1 MEQIFSRF
9 AMLVGEEGIEKLKKS
24 SVIVFGVGGV
34 GSYVVESLARSGIGK
49 ITMVDFDEI
58 SESNINRQIHA
69 LKSTVGKSK
78 IEIMKERILDINP
91 KCEVILKKKLLFE
104 NVSEI
109 FEEDGKTYD
118 FAVDAIDVIYSKV
131 AIIEYC
137 MKNNIKII
145 SSMGFGNKMH
155 PEKIEIDTI
164 EHTSVCPMAR
174 AMRRILKKKGIKGLA
189 VVYSQ
194 EIPLKPDKS
203 DLYVSE
209 EPTEFRENNELPNK
223 ITPGSNA
230 FVPGTAGLV
239 ISAYVIRKLL
249 GME

>member
-9 AMLVGEEGIEKLKKS
+9 AMLIGEEGIEKLKKS

-78 IEIMKERILDINP
+78 IEVMKERILDINP
-91 KCEVILKKKLLFE
+91 ECEVILKKKFIFE

-109 FEEDGKTYD
+109 FEEDGKTYN

-131 AIIEYC
+131 TIIEYC

-164 EHTSVCPMAR
+164 ENTSVCPMAR
-174 AMRRILKKKGIKGLA
+174 AIRRILKKKRIKGLI
-189 VVYSQ
+189 VVYSR

-249 GME
+249 GMK

>member
-9 AMLVGEEGIEKLKKS
+9 AMLIGEEGIEKLKKS
-24 SVIVFGVGGV
+24 SVIAFGVGGV

-91 KCEVILKKKLLFE
+91 ECEVILKKKFVFE

-109 FEEDGKTYD
+109 FEEDDKIYD

-155 PEKIEIDTI
+155 PEKIELATI
-164 EHTSVCPMAR
+164 EQTSVCPMAR

-230 FVPGTAGLV
+230 FVPGTAGLI

>member
-9 AMLVGEEGIEKLKKS
+9 AMLIGEEGIEKLKKS

-78 IEIMKERILDINP
+78 IEVMKERILDINP
-91 KCEVILKKKLLFE
+91 ECEVILKKKFIFE

-109 FEEDGKTYD
+109 FEEDGKTYN

-131 AIIEYC
+131 TIIEYC

-164 EHTSVCPMAR
+164 ENTSVCPMAR
-174 AMRRILKKKGIKGLA
+174 AIRRILKKKRIKGLI
-189 VVYSQ
+189 VVYSR

>member
-9 AMLVGEEGIEKLKKS
+9 AMLIGEEGIEKLKKS
-24 SVIVFGVGGV
+24 SVIAFGVGGV

-91 KCEVILKKKLLFE
+91 ECEVILKKKFVFE

-109 FEEDGKTYD
+109 FEEDDKIYD

-155 PEKIEIDTI
+155 PEKIELATI
-164 EHTSVCPMAR
+164 EQTSVCPMAR
-174 AMRRILKKKGIKGLA
+174 AMRRILKKKGIKGLVA
-189 VVYSQ
+189 VYSR

-209 EPTEFRENNELPNK
+209 EPTEFREINELPNK

>member
-9 AMLVGEEGIEKLKKS
+9 AMLIGEEGIEKLKKS

-91 KCEVILKKKLLFE
+91 ECEVILKKKFVFE

-109 FEEDGKTYD
+109 FEEDDEIYD

-155 PEKIEIDTI
+155 PEKIELATI
-164 EHTSVCPMAR
+164 EQTSVCPMAR

-223 ITPGSNA
+223 ITPGSNV

>member
-78 IEIMKERILDINP
+78 IEVMKERILDINP
-91 KCEVILKKKLLFE
+91 
-104 NVSEI
+104 
-109 FEEDGKTYD
+109 
-118 FAVDAIDVIYSKV
+118 AVDAIDVIYSKIT
-131 AIIEYC
+131 IIEYC

-174 AMRRILKKKGIKGLA
+174 AIRRVLKKKGIKGLVA
-189 VVYSQ
+189 VYSR

-249 GME
+249 GMK